1 MIDQNWIRQ
10 NVEQLTDKLEA
21 HGPRL
26 PGRDTLRRLLQDSL
40 SRLDMV
46 SQDDYDRLLEIH
58 QRTRQKVEALSQRV
72 EALEARLNAS
82 DAASESVPASG
93 ERESE

>member
-26 PGRDTLRRLLQDSL
+26 PGRDALRRLLQDSL

-58 QRTRQKVEALSQRV
+58 QRTRQKVDALSQRV
-72 EALEARLNAS
+72 DALEARLNERDSAS
-82 DAASESVPASG
+82 ASSSALDESASK
-93 ERESE
+93 